1 MSEIT
6 QKQLEANRENSK
18 FGGVKTDDGKAI
30 SKMNA
35 LKHGLL
41 SSQVL
46 IEAEKNEKENL
57 ADLSVR
63 INEQLL
69 PMGEFEVFLTDR
81 IISNIWRLK
90 RLLKIESSLMEFGN
104 NEMVLILQDDIQQ
117 ANRTQITNM
126 LRNELFERIMRYE
139 ANIERG
145 IFKSLHELQRLQAI
159 RKGEKIAAPIALDI
173 DLTEKN

>member
-6 QKQLEANRENSK
+6 QKQLKANKHNSK
-18 FGGVKTDDGKAI
+18 FGGVKTDEGKEI

-46 IEAEKNEKENL
+46 LEAEKKEKESL
-57 ADLSVR
+57 AELDIL
-63 INEQLL
+63 IKEQLL
-69 PMGEFEVFLTDR
+69 PLGEFENFLTDR

-104 NEMVLILQDDIQQ
+104 NEMVLILQDDKKQES
-117 ANRTQITNM
+117 RTQITNM
-126 LRNELFERIMRYE
+126 LKNELFERIMRYE
-139 ANIERG
+139 ASIERG

-159 RKGEKIAAPIALDI
+159 RKGEKISAPIALDI
-173 DLTEKN
+173 DLREKS